1 MSDRRPVFDALRVFM
16 GGKLSQEEVDALDAL
31 LDLFRPRDGA
41 GWLDLAIP
49 LVKEFEGYHKD
60 LGDGRVQAYPDP
72 ATGGAPW
79 TIGHGSTTDEK
90 GRPIHRG
97 AIWTKERADA
107 RFADHLR
114 EFGKG
119 VDEALAGSPATAHQK
134 AALTSLAYNIGLGA
148 FSGSTLLKRH
158 KAGDYAGAADEFPK
172 WRNAAGKVMPGLV
185 RRRAAERELY
195 LS

>member
-1 MSDRRPVFDALRVFM
+1 MSDRRPVFDAFRVFM
-16 GGKLSQEEVDALDAL
+16 GGKLSQEEVDALDSL
-31 LDLFRPRDGA
+31 LDLFRPRDGT

-79 TIGHGSTTDEK
+79 TIGWGSTTDEQGK
-90 GRPIHRG
+90 PIQRG
-97 AIWTKERADA
+97 TIWTKERADA
-107 RFADHLR
+107 RFAEHLR
-114 EFGKG
+114 EFGDG
-119 VDEALAGSPATAHQK
+119 VDEALAGSPTTAHQK

-148 FSGSTLLKRH
+148 FKGSTLLKKH
-158 KAGDYAGAADEFPK
+158 KAADYAGAADEFPK